1 MDTCGD
7 QRVVASAITVRSPP
21 RFQRDRP
28 VPSIDPKAQS
38 PDLFGPLTLDGSIG
52 TMAQTELRSAVAQSM
67 KMYDEEVGDPTTA
80 IYRRFFAANPDAEEL
95 FGAGGDEPTERRM
108 MAGIFGLLL
117 DIADGTLDPEYSAA
131 WVNDHTSWEVTR
143 TMVESMFTCI
153 VDEFRDGLGE
163 SWDSQME
170 ADWSEVLD
178 RWATVVRAQ
187 LDKNGV

>member
-1 MDTCGD
+1 
-7 QRVVASAITVRSPP
+7 
-21 RFQRDRP
+21 
-28 VPSIDPKAQS
+28 
-38 PDLFGPLTLDGSIG
+38 
-52 TMAQTELRSAVAQSM
+52 MAQTELRSAVAQSM